1 MNTQIIEL
9 NAEYRLNITRDDYQ
23 YTPADILGEMS
34 KATGFGVYFLP
45 NHRFYGLE
53 WYLNET
59 YSDGVFTESLNGVF
73 RAAYENSNWVEPT
86 WWPEIENALIK
97 HMTRNNAAAEI
108 VELNDVSQGEY
119 AKALIYSENWAGSS
133 LDWIKESLESWFRG
147 DVYTLTLEKAKVFT
161 ATDGETITNWD
172 HVESVGCLVFTGDET
187 DGEIVE
193 MAEWHFAQMKEIA

>member
-9 NAEYRLNITRDDYQ
+9 NDEYRLNITRDDYQ
-23 YTPADILGEMS
+23 YLPADILGEMS

-45 NHRFYGLE
+45 NRGFYGLE

-59 YSDGVFTESLNGVF
+59 YSDGTFIESLNGVF
-73 RAAYENSNWVEPT
+73 WAAYKNSNWVEPT

-97 HMTRNNAAAEI
+97 HMKRNNAAAEI
-108 VELNDVSQGEY
+108 VELRGYSQGEY
-119 AKALIYSENWAGSS
+119 ASALIYSENWAGT
-133 LDWIKESLESWFRG
+133 SLEVIEQDLKSWFRG

-161 ATDGETITNWD
+161 ASDGETITNWD
-172 HVESVGCLVFTGDET
+172 HVESVGGMVFSGDET

-193 MAEWHFAQMKEIA
+193 MAEYYLAQMKEIA